1 MEMILNSTNNY
12 VFFSK
17 WIAHSLAIE
26 VDRKSPDLNRGGED
40 ETPQTIAHGLQHS
53 TSVFLQGE
61 GRAGVRTASF
71 SLPHRST
78 PQIQEIS
85 IKLIPVFPFLKTGL
99 KHSCLLPPNILLSV
113 PLY

>member
-1 MEMILNSTNNY
+1 M
-12 VFFSK
+12 FFSK

-26 VDRKSPDLNRGGED
+26 VDRESPDLNRGGED
-40 ETPQTIAHGLQHS
+40 ETPQTIAHGLQH
-53 TSVFLQGE
+53 TTLVLLQGE